1 MSVKRRPV
9 ARGGPSKRRPAYV
22 LKLYVTG
29 NRPLSMRAIR
39 NLRAF
44 CEQRLKG
51 RYRLQVIDLYQNPA
65 LAKKE
70 RILAAPTLIKTLP
83 APLRRM
89 IGDLSNV
96 ERLMWGLD
104 LEDKP

>member
-1 MSVKRRPV
+1 MKAKRR
-9 ARGGPSKRRPAYV
+9 KRPAYV

-29 NRPLSMRAIR
+29 NRPLSMRAIH
-39 NLRAF
+39 NLRVFA
-44 CEQRLKG
+44 EARLKG
-51 RYRLQVIDLYQNPA
+51 RYRLQVIDLYQRPE

-83 APLRRM
+83 LPLRRM

-96 ERLMWGLD
+96 ERLTWGLD
-104 LEDKP
+104 LEDK

>member
-1 MSVKRRPV
+1 MK
-9 ARGGPSKRRPAYV
+9 SKRRPRYV
-22 LKLYVTG
+22 LKLYITG
-29 NRPLSMRAIR
+29 NRPLSLRAIANVR
-39 NLRAF
+39 EI
-44 CEQRLKG
+44 CEKRLKG
-51 RYRLQVIDLYQNPA
+51 RYRLEVVDLYQQPH

-96 ERLMWGLD
+96 ERLLWGLD
-104 LEDKP
+104 LTETE

>member
-1 MSVKRRPV
+1 MSEKGRPV
-9 ARGGPSKRRPAYV
+9 ARRTPRKARPAYV

-29 NRPLSMRAIR
+29 NRPLSMRAVR

-51 RYRLQVIDLYQNPA
+51 RYRLQVIDLYQNPG

-70 RILAAPTLIKTLP
+70 RILAAPTLIKSLP
-83 APLRRM
+83 SPLRRM

-96 ERLMWGLD
+96 KRLMWGLD